1 MIELIQRYAPKSSEP
16 RPRPRT
22 TEEAQA
28 RLVDGNRE
36 FMQFWNQPHDPASPK
51 RDVVPF
57 DPRAWGLTESGT
69 TEMPPHEPFVA
80 ALSCSDARVP
90 TELIFRQ
97 TFNDLFIV
105 RLAGNVISTEGVGS
119 LAFAA
124 TALQESVK
132 VVVVL
137 GHQGCGAVTASV
149 DAYLDPTKYPEI
161 TPAIGLRSVVDH
173 ILIAVRVAAQS
184 LDRALAASGQR
195 HLDAAAYRERLIHI
209 ATAVNAAH
217 SAMTLQQLL
226 ADVLPVDRCVLFGIY
241 DLTRHVVWSPDATVD
256 ANKWQEPALCR
267 PPASFQELENLAGK
281 LAARAV

>member
-1 MIELIQRYAPKSSEP
+1 MIELIQRYAPQQSEP
-16 RPRPRT
+16 RPHPRS

-28 RLVDGNRE
+28 RLVEGNRE
-36 FMQFWNQPHDPASPK
+36 FMQFWNQPFDPGTP
-51 RDVVPF
+51 RQDVVPF
-57 DPRAWGLTESGT
+57 DPRAWGLTESGA

-90 TELIFRQ
+90 TELVFRQ

-124 TALQESVK
+124 TALHDSIK

-184 LDRALAASGQR
+184 LDRALGASGR
-195 HLDAAAYRERLIHI
+195 RDLEAGAYRERLIHV

-241 DLTRHVVWSPDATVD
+241 DLTRHVVWSPDAQAEPST
-256 ANKWQEPALCR
+256 WREPALCR
-267 PPASFQELENLAGK
+267 PPASFQELESLSDK
-281 LAARAV
+281 VAASAV